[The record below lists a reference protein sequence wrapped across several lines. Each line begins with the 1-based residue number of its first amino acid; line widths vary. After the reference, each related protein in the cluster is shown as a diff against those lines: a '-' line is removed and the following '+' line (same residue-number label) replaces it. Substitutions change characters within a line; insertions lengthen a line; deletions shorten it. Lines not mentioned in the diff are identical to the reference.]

1 MKEKMSLSQIVSLSL
16 MLFALFFGAGNMI
29 FPPALGQASGENV
42 WPALAGFIFTDAGI
56 SVLGIAAIVLAGKS
70 LADLS
75 QKVGPRFAAAFA
87 IMVYF
92 LIGPLFAIPRTG
104 SVSFELALL
113 PFLGEGTS
121 AQPAMAIFTFVF
133 FAVTLIL
140 SLNPNKIVDIVGK
153 ILTPVLLLAIA
164 VIGIGV
170 FMHPLGPLGEATGEY
185 VTMPFFRG
193 LIEGYLALDGLAALV
208 FALIV
213 IENVQAAG
221 VKSKSGIIKYSLLA
235 GALAA
240 IGLAVVYGVLAYIGA
255 TSGTLGQF
263 ANGGQLLAAV
273 TRHLYG
279 NGGGVVLGV
288 AVIFACLTTSIG
300 LTTSFGNYFHETYP
314 KWSYRTIILLVCG
327 FSFIVANIGLTQLID
342 ITLPV
347 LIMVYPVTMVLVV
360 CSFFDRFFH
369 GEPAVYIGSMIC
381 AFAVSVVKGLETGGL
396 KLGVIS
402 EWVKA
407 IPFYEL
413 GIGWLVPAILG
424 AVIGFMI
431 GETRYRLKG

>member
-1 MKEKMSLSQIVSLSL
+1 MKEKLSLSQIASLSL

-29 FPPALGQASGENV
+29 FPPALGQAAGEHV
-42 WPALAGFIFTDAGI
+42 WPALAGFIVTDAGI

-75 QKVGPRFAAAFA
+75 LKVGPRFAAIFA
-87 IMVYF
+87 VVVYF

-113 PFLGEGTS
+113 PFLEEGAGT
-121 AQPAMAIFTFVF
+121 QPYMALFTLIFFVVTFV
-133 FAVTLIL
+133 L

-153 ILTPVLLLAIA
+153 ILTPVLLIAIA
-164 VIGIGV
+164 VIGVGV
-170 FMHPLGPLGEATGEY
+170 FLHPLGPMGAATGDY
-185 VTMPFFRG
+185 VDIPFFRG

-221 VKSKSGIIKYSLLA
+221 IKSKVGMVKYSLLA

-255 TSGTLGQF
+255 TSGALGQF

-273 TRHLYG
+273 TKHLYG
-279 NGGGVVLGV
+279 SGGIIILGV

-314 KWSYRTIILLVCG
+314 KWSYRTIILLVCA
-327 FSFIVANIGLTQLID
+327 FSFVIANIGLTQLIGV
-342 ITLPV
+342 TLPV
-347 LIMVYPVTMVLVV
+347 LIMVYPVTIVLVV
-360 CSFFDRFFH
+360 CSFFERFFH
-369 GEPAVYIGSMIC
+369 GEPAVYICSMLC
-381 AFAVSVVKGLETGGL
+381 ALAVSIVNGLETGGVT
-396 KLGVIS
+396 LGLLS
-402 EWVKA
+402 QWVRMV
-407 IPFYEL
+407 PFYEL
-413 GIGWLVPAILG
+413 GIGWLVPALVGAGLG
-424 AVIGFMI
+424 LAIGFI
-431 GETRYRLKG
+431 RRGRV